1 MDTDSQ
7 RAIEIL
13 EAIASSNAKLTNLAQ
28 LLQGSHEV
36 IRVVNS
42 LECRKYQTGSMLEG
56 FVDVELRNGNA
67 LCWNLEISWN
77 DESWKID
84 TRILINDPKGQIT
97 VHKFND
103 RTANTMK
110 EFLEL
115 LGEAVEELTQYD
127 GLKLGNTEE

>member
-1 MDTDSQ
+1 MDTDSK
-7 RAIEIL
+7 RAIEFL

-67 LCWNLEISWN
+67 LCWNLEVSWN

-97 VHKFND
+97 AHKFND
-103 RTANTMK
+103 RTTNTMK